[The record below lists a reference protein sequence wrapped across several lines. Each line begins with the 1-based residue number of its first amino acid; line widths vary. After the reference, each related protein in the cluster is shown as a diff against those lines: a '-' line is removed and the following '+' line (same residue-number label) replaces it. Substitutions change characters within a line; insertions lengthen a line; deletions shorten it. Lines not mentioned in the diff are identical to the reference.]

1 MAPLSVLWAP
11 FDHVAHDARLAIVG
25 ITPGTRQAEEALAAF
40 RRALAAGASEGEA
53 LRLAKG
59 AASFSGPMRDTLVA
73 MLDLVGAPAALGA
86 RSATEF
92 FEPGF
97 EGVHFTSALRHPVFA
112 KGKNYNG
119 APNML
124 RTPVLR
130 AMVEEH
136 LAAEVQALPEAMWL
150 PLGPKPVPALEHL
163 VARGVLDRSR
173 LLPALPHPSGANAE
187 RTAYFLGR
195 KPRGELSAK
204 TSAAALDAARERLTA
219 AFAAMAR
226 G

>member
-1 MAPLSVLWAP
+1 
-11 FDHVAHDARLAIVG
+11 VAHGARLAIVG
-25 ITPGTRQAEEALAAF
+25 ITPGAQQAEKALAAF
-40 RRALAAGASEGEA
+40 RRALAAGATEAKA
-53 LRLAKG
+53 LRIAKS
-59 AASFSGPMRDTLVA
+59 AASFSGRMRNTLIA

-86 RSATEF
+86 RSAAEF

-124 RTPVLR
+124 RSPVLR

-150 PLGPKPVPALEHL
+150 PLGPKSVPALEHL
-163 VARGVLDRSR
+163 VTRGVLDRSR

-187 RTAYFLGR
+187 RTVYFLGR
-195 KPRGELSAK
+195 KPRADLSPK
-204 TSAAALDAARERLTA
+204 TDGTALDAAREWLTA